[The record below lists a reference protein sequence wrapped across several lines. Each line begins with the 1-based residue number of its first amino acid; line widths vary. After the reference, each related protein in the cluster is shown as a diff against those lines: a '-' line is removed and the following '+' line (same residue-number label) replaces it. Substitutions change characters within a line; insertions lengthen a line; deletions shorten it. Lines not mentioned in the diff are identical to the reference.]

1 MKVQVELGG
10 GLELLFG
17 KVKDHEIELKE
28 NENTIKDVILVMLS
42 KIQGEKNLFS
52 SDDGTI
58 KPGIIVLY
66 NDADWEIY
74 DKEKTILSDKDTIS
88 FISTL
93 HGG

>member
-1 MKVQVELGG
+1 MKIKVELGG
-10 GLELLFG
+10 GLELLFD
-17 KVKDHEIELKE
+17 KKKDFEIEINK
-28 NENTIKDVILVMLS
+28 NQCIIKDVIISMLN
-42 KIQGEKNLFS
+42 KIKGNSNLFAS
-52 SDDGTI
+52 QDGII

-74 DKEKTILSDKDTIS
+74 EKEETKVEDKDTIS

>member
-1 MKVQVELGG
+1 MKIKVELGG
-10 GLELLFG
+10 GLEVLFE
-17 KVKDHEIELKE
+17 KVKDHEVELKE
-28 NENTIKDVILVMLS
+28 NENTIKDVIISMWK
-42 KIQGEKNLFS
+42 KIKGDPSLFATKE
-52 SDDGTI
+52 GVI

-74 DKEKTILSDKDTIS
+74 EKENTKLEDKDTIS

>member
-1 MKVQVELGG
+1 MKIKVELGG
-10 GLELLFG
+10 GLELLFD
-17 KVKDHEIELKE
+17 KIKDFEIEINK
-28 NENTIKDVILVMLS
+28 NECLIKDVIISMLS
-42 KIQGEKNLFS
+42 KIKGNSNLFAS
-52 SDDGTI
+52 PEGII

-74 DKEKTILSDKDTIS
+74 EKEETKVEDKDTIS

>member
-1 MKVQVELGG
+1 MKIKVELGG

-17 KVKDHEIELKE
+17 KIKDFEIEINKKE
-28 NENTIKDVILVMLS
+28 CVIKDVIISMLS
-42 KIQGEKNLFS
+42 KIKGDSNLFAS
-52 SDDGTI
+52 QEGII

-74 DKEKTILSDKDTIS
+74 EKEETKVEDKDTIS

>member
-1 MKVQVELGG
+1 MLNK
-10 GLELLFG
+10 
-17 KVKDHEIELKE
+17 
-28 NENTIKDVILVMLS
+28 IKGNS
-42 KIQGEKNLFS
+42 NLFAS
-52 SDDGTI
+52 QDGII

-74 DKEKTILSDKDTIS
+74 EKEETKVEDKDTIS

>member
-1 MKVQVELGG
+1 MKIKVELGG
-10 GLELLFG
+10 GLELLFD
-17 KVKDHEIELKE
+17 KKKDFEIELNK
-28 NENTIKDVILVMLS
+28 NQCIIKDVIISMLN
-42 KIQGEKNLFS
+42 KIKGNSNLFAS
-52 SDDGTI
+52 QDGII

-74 DKEKTILSDKDTIS
+74 EKEETKVEDKDTIS

>member
-1 MKVQVELGG
+1 MKIKVELGG
-10 GLELLFG
+10 GLELLFD
-17 KVKDHEIELKE
+17 KIKDFEIEINK
-28 NENTIKDVILVMLS
+28 NECVIKDVIISMLS
-42 KIQGEKNLFS
+42 KIKGNSNLFAS
-52 SDDGTI
+52 PEGII

-74 DKEKTILSDKDTIS
+74 EKEETKVENKDIIS